1 MHAIQARFGPY
12 RYRFTQSLVRTEMSE
27 LWIAEEQRAKEK
39 IPKTV
44 AVKIAL
50 LHSENRRTYSRADQ
64 LAIENEERWL
74 TGFRNQHPNIVKLR
88 QIAEEGSSERRVYRA
103 RSRMDGEPW
112 FIVTDYLPGGDLNNL
127 LKERRHLPAS
137 LALEIAEHVSSALD
151 FIHTKNCVHCDI
163 KTRNILFKAAP
174 TGYRLTPETE
184 PILIDFGIAK
194 SASVEEQRV
203 TGTPRWMPP
212 EVREK
217 MDRAEKQKPEATWD
231 TYGLGLV
238 LYSMLAG
245 RVAHAGKESQQAWV
259 RFEPEHFAADPSVA
273 DPAAMASGLNR
284 LLERTTNDRPEER
297 LSARELGV
305 ELQQLQR
312 LTQTPVEIK
321 PKASST
327 RKRWPVLVMMAL
339 LVASMVGAWFLL
351 APAGEAPIGPTPL
364 VPTTVADGSGADGF
378 GAPIKKPPGPSGGDE
393 ASGAIIAAVDTAT
406 ATATPSNTATSA
418 SEPTLAATPT
428 STRRATATAT
438 ISKPIAPPVTTIKP
452 TSTAFTTPTKQPT
465 STPAPTKRPTSTPRA
480 TRTPTPLPTPSST
493 QKPSNTPIAK
503 APTVS
508 KGDKSVALLS
518 PYPIDTLHGE
528 VRFAWEP
535 QFEVG
540 GNDCFEVRIWDGGPD
555 NWRNGFGLRRHSQE
569 TTIFVG
575 VDAAL
580 VDQLADLTGR
590 TVLENGHSYS
600 WGVILTS
607 CEPYAPIGLI
617 SEAREFRYG
626 GE

>member
-50 LHSENRRTYSRADQ
+50 LHSENRRTYSRANQ

-351 APAGEAPIGPTPL
+351 APAGEAPTGPTPL

-393 ASGAIIAAVDTAT
+393 ASGAIVAAVDTAT
-406 ATATPSNTATSA
+406 ATATPSNTATLRIGADIGRHTDIDPQGDGHSDDIEAHRAAGDDDQTHLDGIHDADQTGDQHAGADQASNVNTARHTHADTFADTFVDSEAKQHTDSQSA
-418 SEPTLAATPT
+418 DCKQRGQIRCAAQPVPHRHAARRGAFRMGTAICGGRQRLFRSQNLGRRSGQLAQRLRT
-428 STRRATATAT
+428 TA
-438 ISKPIAPPVTTIKP
+438 P
-452 TSTAFTTPTKQPT
+452 QP
-465 STPAPTKRPTSTPRA
+465 
-480 TRTPTPLPTPSST
+480 
-493 QKPSNTPIAK
+493 
-503 APTVS
+503 
-508 KGDKSVALLS
+508 GDH
-518 PYPIDTLHGE
+518 D
-528 VRFAWEP
+528 
-535 QFEVG
+535 
-540 GNDCFEVRIWDGGPD
+540 
-555 NWRNGFGLRRHSQE
+555 LRRR
-569 TTIFVG
+569 
-575 VDAAL
+575 
-580 VDQLADLTGR
+580 GR
-590 TVLENGHSYS
+590 ST
-600 WGVILTS
+600 
-607 CEPYAPIGLI
+607 C
-617 SEAREFRYG
+617 
-626 GE
+626 